1 MALLD
6 YLFPMQQMDTV
17 GGLLGEDEARKIRQ
31 QSQIAG
37 LLNFGANLLAQSG
50 PSSQQRSF
58 GQMLAPSLLAG
69 YQAAQGTTESQLQRA
84 AAAQKM
90 QREQDFRKA
99 IQGSFTTQPLRTG
112 GLTQTG
118 PESQLGMLSRPEFGG
133 GFADQETI
141 AALRANPNLPTE
153 RVFDQNRFMSALAE
167 YNPLEFAKMQMQA
180 SKPGEGPLAKFEA
193 FTKLDPAQQRAYAE
207 FVRLTAPQTTFT
219 ANLAEK
225 GVDKVIGDRVGEF
238 SAAAASARRF
248 ASDAANINAILKGKG
263 GGEIVKVG
271 TALAKDLGLQS
282 DQVTAQ
288 DLANSIAI
296 RGATTMRAP
305 GSGST
310 SDLEFRAYQAAFPSL
325 SNSEAG
331 RAFMASASAKFAQR
345 SAKLSDYAMK
355 LYREGK
361 YSEEAIAAYDQS
373 LGSVIDLKELES
385 LSGNTSARPQRR
397 DFRQRE
403 K

>member
-6 YLFPMQQMDTV
+6 YLFPPQQSQV
-17 GGLLGEDEARKIRQ
+17 AGLLGVDDERMRQ
-31 QSQIAG
+31 QAQRAG
-37 LLNFGANLLAQSG
+37 LLNTGLGIIAASG
-50 PSSQQRSF
+50 PSRVPQGLLQPVAAGLMAGQKAYQGAMTQQM
-58 GQMLAPSLLAG
+58 Q
-69 YQAAQGTTESQLQRA
+69 EA
-84 AAAQKM
+84 AAAQKL

-99 IQGSFTTQPLRTG
+99 IQGSFNTQPLRTG

-141 AALRANPNLPTE
+141 SALRANPNLPTE
-153 RVFDQNRFMSALAE
+153 RVFDQNKFMAALAE

-193 FTKLDPAQQRAYAE
+193 YTKLDPAQQRAYAE
-207 FVRLTAPQTTFT
+207 FVRLTAPQTNIT

-225 GVDKVIGDRVGEF
+225 GVDAVIKDRVAEF
-238 SAAAASARRF
+238 SSAAASARRF
-248 ASDAANINAILKGKG
+248 ATDASNINAILKGKG
-263 GGEIVKVG
+263 GGEIVKIG
-271 TALAKDLGLQS
+271 TTLAKDLGLQS

-361 YSEEAIAAYDQS
+361 YSEEAIASYDQS

-397 DFRQRE
+397 DFRR
-403 K
+403 

>member
-6 YLFPMQQMDTV
+6 YLFPP
-17 GGLLGEDEARKIRQ
+17 Q
-31 QSQIAG
+31 QSQIPGLLGMDEERMRQQAQRAG
-37 LLNFGANLLAQSG
+37 LLSTGLGMIAASG
-50 PSSQQRSF
+50 PSRMPQGILQPVAT
-58 GQMLAPSLLAG
+58 GLLAG
-69 YQAAQGTTESQLQRA
+69 QQAYQGAMTQQMQEA
-84 AAAQKM
+84 AAAQKL

-99 IQGSFTTQPLRTG
+99 IQSSMVTRPIGT
-112 GLTQTG
+112 GLTQTQKG
-118 PESQLGMLSRPEFGG
+118 SQAEMLSRPEFGG
-133 GFADQETI
+133 DFAAESTI
-141 AALRANPNLPTE
+141 SALMSNPNLPTT
-153 RVFDQNRFMSALAE
+153 RTLDQNRFMAALAE

-180 SKPGEGPLAKFEA
+180 SKPGEDPLAKFKA
-193 FTKLDPAQQRAYAE
+193 FANLTPDQQQAYKA
-207 FVRLTAPQTTFT
+207 FVQMTTPQTNIT

-225 GVDKVIGDRVGEF
+225 GADKVIGERVAEF
-238 SAAAASARRF
+238 SSAAASARRF
-248 ASDAANINAILKGKG
+248 ASDAANINTILKGKG
-263 GGEIVKVG
+263 GGEIVKIG

-310 SDLEFRAYQAAFPSL
+310 SDLEFRSYQAAFPSL

-331 RAFMASASAKFAQR
+331 RAFMASASTKFAQR
-345 SAKLSDYAMK
+345 AAKLSDYAMK

-373 LGSVIDLKELES
+373 LGSVIDLKEMEGLTR
-385 LSGNTSARPQRR
+385 GATATQQRR
-397 DFRQRE
+397 DFRQRQQ
-403 K
+403 